1 MPLVLLLHLLE
12 SPSSCP
18 FAISVNDNH
27 RHVWELQIFLYG
39 GYYKDALAEK
49 DGTEKGVVH
58 ADMWVLD
65 PRTWEWNKVCI
76 LETSIERLYCSSKP
90 CSSLSILSTMHL
102 SSLK

>member
-1 MPLVLLLHLLE
+1 
-12 SPSSCP
+12 
-18 FAISVNDNH
+18 
-27 RHVWELQIFLYG
+27 VWELQIFLYG

-76 LETSIERLYCSSKP
+76 LETSIEGLYCSSNLVLHYIFYPP
-90 CSSLSILSTMHL
+90 CIYLL
-102 SSLK
+102 